1 MDTLVAIGTSAAWG
15 YSVVI
20 ALFPSIVE
28 GAGLDPET
36 YFDSATIIIGL
47 VLLGRWL
54 ESRAKDQTRG
64 AIRRLIGLQPRTAR
78 RIEGG
83 SEVDV
88 PLEAI
93 LVGDL
98 VRVRP
103 GEKVPVDGVVV
114 EGRASIDGSMLTGE
128 PLPVEVGPG
137 DPVIGATM
145 AVAGTLVVR
154 TVRVGRDSVL
164 ASIVELVQRAQG
176 SKAPI
181 QRLADRISEVF
192 VPFVLVVATA
202 TFVIWALVGPEP
214 RITFA
219 LTAFIAV
226 VVIACPCAMGLAT
239 PTAVMVGTGRAAE
252 TGILIR
258 SAAALEAAGKV
269 DAVVLDK
276 TGTLTR
282 GRPTVERVVLE
293 PGVEEARVVD
303 LAASAERGSEHPLGA
318 AIVVLANRT
327 ELGFRPASAFE
338 SFVGRGV
345 VAIVDGHEVVVG
357 SQRLLEERG
366 IPVPAR
372 ADDASSGATAVHV
385 AIDGTAAATF
395 LIADPIRP
403 SAAAAVA
410 DLRAAGCRG
419 LAGDR

>member
-1 MDTLVAIGTSAAWG
+1 M
-15 YSVVI
+15 
-20 ALFPSIVE
+20 
-28 GAGLDPET
+28 
-36 YFDSATIIIGL
+36 
-47 VLLGRWL
+47 
-54 ESRAKDQTRG
+54 
-64 AIRRLIGLQPRTAR
+64 
-78 RIEGG
+78 
-83 SEVDV
+83 
-88 PLEAI
+88 PLEAV

-154 TVRVGRDSVL
+154 TTRVGRDSVL

-192 VPFVLVVATA
+192 VPFVLAVAA
-202 TFVIWALVGPEP
+202 VTFVIWSLAGPEP
-214 RITFA
+214 SLTFA
-219 LTAFIAV
+219 LTTFIAV

-282 GRPTVERVVLE
+282 GRPTVERIVLE
-293 PGVEEARVVD
+293 PGFEEERVVD

-327 ELGFRPASAFE
+327 ELGLP
-338 SFVGRGV
+338 
-345 VAIVDGHEVVVG
+345 
-357 SQRLLEERG
+357 
-366 IPVPAR
+366 
-372 ADDASSGATAVHV
+372 
-385 AIDGTAAATF
+385 
-395 LIADPIRP
+395 
-403 SAAAAVA
+403 
-410 DLRAAGCRG
+410 
-419 LAGDR
+419 AGDRVRIVRRARHRRDRGRPRGRGGQPEAAR